1 MRANGMVCSPQVIS
15 ICLQLSEISAYAD
28 IKSQGGTLE
37 TTMAGRK
44 GAADAVNASRCNC
57 TALRKATRRI
67 SQLYDTALAPS
78 GLKTTQRAILAQL
91 GRSEPVTVGQLAE
104 ALVMDAGALAHTL
117 KPLERE
123 RLVAVTVDPSD
134 RRNRLIKLTR
144 RGRARLAESDA
155 LWAKAQ
161 TGFEAAFGRVESEA
175 LRQALQLLVS
185 DRFNSIFA
193 EALLG

>member
-1 MRANGMVCSPQVIS
+1 MLIS
-15 ICLQLSEISAYAD
+15 GVKGPDWREIMAD
-28 IKSQGGTLE
+28 
-37 TTMAGRK
+37 RK
-44 GAADAVNASRCNC
+44 VNTGKKSRCNC

-91 GRSEPVTVGQLAE
+91 GRSEPATVGQLAE

-117 KPLERE
+117 KPLERD
-123 RLVAVTVDPSD
+123 RFIAVTVDPSD

-144 RGRARLAESDA
+144 QGRARLAESDA

-161 TGFEAAFGRVESEA
+161 TGFEAAFGRVESET

-185 DRFNSIFA
+185 DRFNSTFE
-193 EALLG
+193 EALSP